1 MQMASCAC
9 SCNRPAAKAE
19 VVGDLQA
26 FAGAQ
31 AKGLLPASDAAA
43 EPVVNCLLAHV
54 CL

>member
-1 MQMASCAC
+1 MKPDAII
-9 SCNRPAAKAE
+9 AAP
-19 VVGDLQA
+19 A
-26 FAGAQ
+26 FAAAQ